1 MTGETPALSWVLR
14 CPFLACMQI
23 PGLLPQDGH
32 MATAKPQFCPSQG
45 CGHVNTLLVPVPQN
59 VIYMGGGDA
68 LSAQREAVE
77 ILLGVVEGYAPMNKG
92 LV

>member
-1 MTGETPALSWVLR
+1 
-14 CPFLACMQI
+14 
-23 PGLLPQDGH
+23 
-32 MATAKPQFCPSQG
+32 
-45 CGHVNTLLVPVPQN
+45 
-59 VIYMGGGDA
+59 MGGGDA